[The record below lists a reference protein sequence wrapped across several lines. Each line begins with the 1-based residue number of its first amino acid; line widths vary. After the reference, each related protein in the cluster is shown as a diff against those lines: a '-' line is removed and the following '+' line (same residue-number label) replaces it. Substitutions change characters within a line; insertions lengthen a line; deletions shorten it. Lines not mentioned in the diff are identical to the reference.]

1 MILKTCFETK
11 LAVGYTDNGH
21 RDLIDGEK
29 YEEVCTVGGCL
40 VFCISEHSDTSES
53 RAG

>member
-1 MILKTCFETK
+1 MILKTSVDTK
-11 LAVGYTDNGH
+11 LVVGYTDNGH

>member
-1 MILKTCFETK
+1 MLCSIDIKGKNVILKTCVETK

-29 YEEVCTVGGCL
+29 YDIYN
-40 VFCISEHSDTSES
+40 F
-53 RAG
+53 